1 MISDQGTNPLNTT
14 TILIVDDHPMMRTAL
29 RIALEDEADLTVV
42 GEAGTVAEGRRQAI
56 ALKPDLILLD
66 LYLPDGSG
74 LDLIH
79 FRNEQL
85 PGTRVLMMSSSNNEK
100 DIMDSVQAGADS
112 YLVKDS
118 PPEQL
123 LLALRT
129 VLAGESFLT
138 PGATGILL
146 KQLRLPQPESKTG
159 EPLLS
164 VREKE
169 ILHHLAGGA
178 SSAEIANTL
187 HITESTLRTHL
198 QHILGKLDLQ
208 NRGQTVIYA
217 VKNHL

>member
-1 MISDQGTNPLNTT
+1 MNTT

-29 RIALEDEADLTVV
+29 RITLEDQADLTVV
-42 GEAGTVAEGRRQAI
+42 GEAGTVAEGRRQAM

-85 PGTRVLMMSSSNNEK
+85 PGARILMMSSSHNEK
-100 DIMDSVQAGADS
+100 DIVDAVQAGADS

-129 VLAGESFLT
+129 VLAGKNFLT

-146 KQLRLPQPESKTG
+146 KQLRQPQIGSTPD
-159 EPLLS
+159 EPPLS
-164 VREKE
+164 EREQQ

-178 SSAEIANTL
+178 SSAQIACKYSSIHGSWL
-187 HITESTLRTHL
+187 SVSR
-198 QHILGKLDLQ
+198 
-208 NRGQTVIYA
+208 
-217 VKNHL
+217 

>member
-1 MISDQGTNPLNTT
+1 MNTT
-14 TILIVDDHPMMRTAL
+14 TVLIVDDHPMMRTAL

-42 GEAGTVAEGRRQAI
+42 GEAGTVAEGRRQVI

-74 LDLIH
+74 LDLIQ

-85 PGTRVLMMSSSNNEK
+85 PGTRILMMTSSNNEK
-100 DIMDSVQAGADS
+100 DIMDAVQAGADS

-129 VLAGESFLT
+129 IVAGKNFLT

-146 KQLRLPQPESKTG
+146 KQLRQPQPESTPG
-159 EPLLS
+159 ETPLS
-164 VREKE
+164 VREQE

-178 SSAEIANTL
+178 SSAQIAKTL
-187 HITESTLRTHL
+187 HISGSTLRTHL
-198 QHILGKLDLQ
+198 QHILKKLGLQ
-208 NRGQTVIYA
+208 TRSQAVIYA

>member
-1 MISDQGTNPLNTT
+1 MNMT

-29 RIALEDEADLTVV
+29 RITLEDQVDLTVV
-42 GEAGTVAEGRRQAI
+42 GEAGTVAEGRQQAI
-56 ALKPDLILLD
+56 ALIPDLILLD

-85 PGTRVLMMSSSNNEK
+85 PGTRILVVTSSNNEK
-100 DIMDSVQAGADS
+100 DIVDAVHAGADS
-112 YLVKDS
+112 YVVKDS
-118 PPEQL
+118 PPEHL

-129 VLAGESFLT
+129 VLAGENFLT

-146 KQLRLPQPESKTG
+146 KQLRQPQTSSTPD
-159 EPLLS
+159 EPPLS
-164 VREKE
+164 EREQQ

-178 SSAEIANTL
+178 SSAQIAETL
-187 HITESTLRTHL
+187 HITESTLRTHI
-198 QHILGKLDLQ
+198 QHILGKLGLQ
-208 NRGQTVIYA
+208 NRGQAVIYA

>member
-1 MISDQGTNPLNTT
+1 MNTT

-42 GEAGTVAEGRRQAI
+42 GEAGTVAEGRRQAS

-74 LDLIH
+74 LELIH
-79 FRNEQL
+79 FRNEQMSA
-85 PGTRVLMMSSSNNEK
+85 TRILMMTSSSNEK
-100 DIMDSVQAGADS
+100 DIMDAVRAGADS

-118 PPEQL
+118 PPEEL

-129 VLAGESFLT
+129 VMAGESFLT

-146 KQLRLPQPESKTG
+146 KQLRQPPSGSKPEET
-159 EPLLS
+159 PLS

-178 SSAEIANTL
+178 SSTEAAEALRIS
-187 HITESTLRTHL
+187 ESTLRTHM
-198 QHILGKLDLQ
+198 QHILKKLALQ
-208 NRGQTVIYA
+208 NRAQAIIYA

>member
-1 MISDQGTNPLNTT
+1 MNTT
-14 TILIVDDHPMMRTAL
+14 NILIVDDHPMMRTAL
-29 RIALEDEADLTVV
+29 RIALEDEPDLAVV
-42 GEAGTVAEGRRQAI
+42 GEAGTVAEGRNQAI

-85 PGTRVLMMSSSNNEK
+85 PGTRILMMTSSNNEK
-100 DIMDSVQAGADS
+100 DIMDVVQAGADS

-123 LLALRT
+123 LQALRT
-129 VLAGESFLT
+129 VIGGESFLT

-146 KQLRLPQPESKTG
+146 KQLRQSHSGSKPEET
-159 EPLLS
+159 PLS

-178 SSAEIANTL
+178 SSAEIAEAL
-187 HITESTLRTHL
+187 GITESTLRTHV
-198 QHILGKLDLQ
+198 QHILKKLALQ
-208 NRGQTVIYA
+208 NRAQAVIYA
-217 VKNHL
+217 LKNHL

>member
-1 MISDQGTNPLNTT
+1 MNTT
-14 TILIVDDHPMMRTAL
+14 TVLIVDDHPMMRTAL

-74 LDLIH
+74 LDLIY
-79 FRNEQL
+79 FRNEQM
-85 PGTRVLMMSSSNNEK
+85 PGTRILMMTSSNNEK
-100 DIMDSVQAGADS
+100 DIMDAVQAGVDS

-129 VLAGESFLT
+129 VLAGGNFLT

-146 KQLRLPQPESKTG
+146 KQLRQPQPESTPD

-169 ILHHLAGGA
+169 ILHHLADGA
-178 SSAEIANTL
+178 SSAEIAKTL

-198 QHILGKLDLQ
+198 QHILGKLGLQ
-208 NRGQTVIYA
+208 NRGQAVIYA

>member
-1 MISDQGTNPLNTT
+1 MNTT

-29 RIALEDEADLTVV
+29 RITLEDQADLRVV

-85 PGTRVLMMSSSNNEK
+85 PGTRILVVTSSNNEK
-100 DIMDSVQAGADS
+100 DIVDAVHAGADS
-112 YLVKDS
+112 YVVKDS
-118 PPEQL
+118 PPEHL

-129 VLAGESFLT
+129 VLAGKNFLT

-146 KQLRLPQPESKTG
+146 KQLRQSQIGTTPDTPPSACVNSRSCITWQAGQPAPRSPKRWISPRAHSAPISSTFLENWAFKTG
-159 EPLLS
+159 ARRSYTP
-164 VREKE
+164 
-169 ILHHLAGGA
+169 
-178 SSAEIANTL
+178 
-187 HITESTLRTHL
+187 
-198 QHILGKLDLQ
+198 
-208 NRGQTVIYA
+208 
-217 VKNHL
+217 